1 MKGWLPCPPHS
12 PDPPCCTRC
21 PWPCCHPSMSPPT
34 TLRPLCLHRNF
45 AAWIDWE
52 AQAYPDPPLA
62 SAGHCAPDSPSPQ
75 LSSSDMSLQSGLR
88 SQRYSRAT
96 HSLWLWQANSVSVQ
110 TLEIWGT
117 VGLEGVREAGGRLVK
132 GQHRHCMAGRGHRCP
147 ASGHVVS
154 GRLSEGKEHV
164 VDTSAAHTGRGICD
178 HSLTRP

>member
-1 MKGWLPCPPHS
+1 
-12 PDPPCCTRC
+12 
-21 PWPCCHPSMSPPT
+21 
-34 TLRPLCLHRNF
+34 
-45 AAWIDWE
+45 
-52 AQAYPDPPLA
+52 
-62 SAGHCAPDSPSPQ
+62 
-75 LSSSDMSLQSGLR
+75 MSLQSGLR

-132 GQHRHCMAGRGHRCP
+132 GQHRHCMAGRGRRCP

-164 VDTSAAHTGRGICD
+164 VDMSAAHTGRGICD